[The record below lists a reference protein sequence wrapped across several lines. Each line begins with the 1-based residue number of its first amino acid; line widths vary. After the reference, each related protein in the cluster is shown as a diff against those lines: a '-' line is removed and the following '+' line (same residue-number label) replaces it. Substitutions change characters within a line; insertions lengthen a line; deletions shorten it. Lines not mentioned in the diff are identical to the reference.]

1 MLKSPWDLLI
11 FICFLFLV
19 KHNQVHL
26 RQPIWSSAQTDNVWI
41 DIVDTFHFPLII
53 IACAAVHCTLCR
65 SLLLL
70 HFFSTFEAEVS
81 SVDLVEAGQGRLEA
95 RIVIGRH
102 LVCLQNIFWINIE
115 INFDSYNL
123 RHLVRLQMFW
133 IIFSKKT
140 AIASFG
146 KKSCSMNTWTSK
158 WF

>member
-19 KHNQVHL
+19 KHNQIHP

-53 IACAAVHCTLCR
+53 IACALHAVQEFIVTTFLFNIWSRSIIRRSCWGRPGPIGSPHCNR
-65 SLLLL
+65 SPP
-70 HFFSTFEAEVS
+70 
-81 SVDLVEAGQGRLEA
+81 RLSA
-95 RIVIGRH
+95 
-102 LVCLQNIFWINIE
+102 NIFWINIE